1 MFKQIVTL
9 VRGLMGCQS
18 TDRSLLAVEQPS
30 PNAKPLRVKSTQTS
44 KSVQALVKSSRTRKA
59 SPVPQTKAVK
69 SSKAELKPALTTNG
83 KPGRPRKTPAPQTPQ
98 AARSAP
104 KRKP

>member
-1 MFKQIVTL
+1 MFKRIVTL

-44 KSVQALVKSSRTRKA
+44 KAVQVPVKSSRTRKA
-59 SPVPQTKAVK
+59 SPAPQTKAVK
-69 SSKAELKPALTTNG
+69 SSKAESKPALTTNG
-83 KPGRPRKTPAPQTPQ
+83 KRGRPRKTPVPPIPQ
-98 AARSAP
+98 AVKLAP